1 MTLARQKMRLGKMPS
16 HSTKIKETVTFNDDK
31 MIIKNTYDATHM
43 LKDAEQAREVTGND
57 FGSDYKHVGNVDM
70 ALLNVWLKEAG
81 VQWADT
87 QAVKDVLKRKL
98 MSNEFNKLRVWE
110 GSY

>member
-1 MTLARQKMRLGKMPS
+1 MPS
-16 HSTKIKETVTFNDDK
+16 HSTKIKETVTFDDDK
-31 MIIKNTYDATHM
+31 MIIKNTFDATHM
-43 LKDAEQAREVTGND
+43 LKDAEQAREVTGNG

-70 ALLNVWLKEAG
+70 ALLNVWLKEVWRTVDG
-81 VQWADT
+81 YPG
-87 QAVKDVLKRKL
+87 VKDVLKRKL